1 MAIQVGEKLPSVDL
15 QYMGANGVETI
26 NSDELFAGKKVVL
39 FALPGAF
46 TPTCSAS
53 HLPGYVVSSDDIFAR
68 GVDRI
73 ACLSVNDAFVMD
85 AWGKQHNADDRV
97 MMLADGSGHFTRA
110 LGLELDLD
118 AAGMGIRSQRYAM
131 IVNDGVVELLNVEAP
146 KEFKVSDAQTIL
158 SSL

>member
-1 MAIQVGEKLPSVDL
+1 MAIQLGDNIPSVDL
-15 QYMGANGVETI
+15 QHMGADGVETI
-26 NSDELFAGKKVVL
+26 NSSDLFAGKKVVL

-53 HLPGYVVSSDDIFAR
+53 HLPGYVVHSDDLFAK

-85 AWGKQHNADDRV
+85 AWGKAHNADDRV
-97 MMLADGSGHFTRA
+97 MMLADGSGHFTSA

-131 IVNDGVVELLNVEAP
+131 VVNDGVVEVLNVEAP
-146 KEFKVSDAQTIL
+146 RAFEISDAQTIL

>member
-1 MAIQVGEKLPSVDL
+1 M
-15 QYMGANGVETI
+15 QYMGADGVETI

-53 HLPGYVVSSDDIFAR
+53 HLPGFVVSSDDIFAR

-73 ACLSVNDAFVMD
+73 VCLSVNDAFVMD

-118 AAGMGIRSQRYAM
+118 AAGMGIRSKRYAM